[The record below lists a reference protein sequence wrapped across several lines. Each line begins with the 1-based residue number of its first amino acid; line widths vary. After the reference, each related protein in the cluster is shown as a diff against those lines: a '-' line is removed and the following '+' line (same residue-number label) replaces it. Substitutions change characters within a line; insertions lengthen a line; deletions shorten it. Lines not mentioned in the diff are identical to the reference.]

1 MTVVLP
7 IASGGRLV
15 GSAVLVAVEGNHP
28 LFATAL
34 HLLGDS
40 AQLQIALP
48 PHGGNCQA
56 VQSYPLAETRALVG
70 TVLATDPFAD
80 LAIVGSKDTVGAIQV
95 PSIAGGPSAISVGAD
110 VVVLGYPFAPI
121 GSFLETWVPSSVSAL
136 ALRNIAPGI
145 SVNEMV
151 LAHTAHP
158 GSSGS
163 AVVGRK
169 DGVLYGIVRGT
180 LAPPEI
186 MKIGDIPVAT
196 DTSVTF
202 ASSAHYLNELL
213 VVARQALGDIK

>member
-1 MTVVLP
+1 MTLVLP
-7 IASGGRLV
+7 IASAGRLV
-15 GSAVLVAVEGNHP
+15 GSAVLVAIEGGHP

-56 VQSYPLAETRALVG
+56 VQAYPLTEMKALVG

-80 LAIVGSKDTVGAIQV
+80 LAIVGSTDTVTALQLS
-95 PSIAGGPSAISVGAD
+95 SIAASPTSIAVGTD
-110 VVVLGYPFAPI
+110 VVVLGYPFAPL
-121 GSFLETWVPSSVSAL
+121 GSFLETWVPSTVSAL

-145 SVNEMV
+145 TVNEMV

-163 AVVGRK
+163 AVVGRN

-202 ASSAHYLNELL
+202 ASSAHYLTELL
-213 VVARQALGDIK
+213 VVARQAMGEWK